1 MRRSIGLLVFLTRG
15 REYFA
20 LGATAALEIR
30 GVLPRR
36 EGEIRFWTKK
46 RNCGERFARGG
57 IEREQMN

>member
-1 MRRSIGLLVFLTRG
+1 MRRSIGLFVFLTRA

-36 EGEIRFWTKK
+36 EVRFGSGQKSATAENKSQEA
-46 RNCGERFARGG
+46 GSRG
-57 IEREQMN
+57 RK